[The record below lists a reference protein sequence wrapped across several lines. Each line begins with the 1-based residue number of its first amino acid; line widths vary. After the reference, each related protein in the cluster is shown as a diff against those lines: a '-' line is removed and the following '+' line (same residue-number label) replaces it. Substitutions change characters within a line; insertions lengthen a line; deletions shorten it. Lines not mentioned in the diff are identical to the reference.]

1 MRINLFYPAVVVMG
15 VILFFLLRPPGDDD
29 VSFFGF
35 AESNETAINYNY
47 PVVVQEILVRPGE
60 PVRAGQ
66 PLLHVSRRK
75 AKETLSDQEYRIDEL
90 RAEER
95 LYRAR
100 KQDQL
105 AELRTRHSTR
115 LLELDQQIAEAE
127 RELNNATRMFEGL
140 RSIQP
145 KTGDYQPLRDK
156 VEDLKA
162 IRARAQVQGDGQEAT
177 IENELRLG
185 GTPYR
190 VQVDR
195 LRAEAAFDSTQREIP
210 FTVTAPTDGLVGTLQ
225 VKEDEHVPS
234 YETLL
239 TFYEPHSRIVSGYIH
254 EDQTARV
261 NIGDRCEVYSLK
273 DATSVYDA
281 LVIGLGSRI
290 VSIPTRLRK
299 LPDFETYGREVIL
312 EISYDN
318 SFLQKE
324 KVGIR
329 VAGAKMAVK

>member
-1 MRINLFYPAVVVMG
+1 MRINLFYPAVAAIG
-15 VILFFLLRPPGDDD
+15 LLIFFLLRPPSEDD

-35 AESNETAINYNY
+35 AESNETTINYNY
-47 PVVVQEILVRPGE
+47 PVVVQQILVRPGE

-75 AKETLSDQEYRIDEL
+75 AKERLSDQDYRIDEL

-95 LYRAR
+95 LYRTR

-105 AELRTRHSTR
+105 SELRARQSTR
-115 LLELDQQIAEAE
+115 LLELDQEIAEAE

-140 RSIQP
+140 QSIQREIS
-145 KTGDYQPLRDK
+145 DYQPLRDK
-156 VEDLKA
+156 VDDLKA
-162 IRARAQVQGDGQEAT
+162 IRARTQVQGDGEVAA

-190 VQVDR
+190 AQVDR

-254 EDQTARV
+254 EDQTTRV
-261 NIGDRCEVYSLK
+261 NIGDQYEVYSLK
-273 DATSVYDA
+273 DGVSVYDA
-281 LVIGLGSRI
+281 TVIGLGSRI

-312 EISYDN
+312 EIPFDN
-318 SFLQKE
+318 NFLQKE

-329 VAGAKMAVK
+329 MAHTKMAVK